1 MPCSRI
7 RTALSARVDGEALP
21 PDIAVPVLEAHLAS
35 CARCR
40 RWEESAR
47 RLRQATLP
55 ADGGDTSGAGRLLAH
70 LLRVKPGARAE
81 DGREWGG
88 TQAG

>member
-1 MPCSRI
+1 MPCSHF

-21 PDIAVPVLEAHLAS
+21 PDVTGPALDAHLAS

-47 RLRQATLP
+47 RLRQAALT
-55 ADGGDTSGAGRLLAH
+55 ADSGDTSGADRLLAR
-70 LLRVKPGARAE
+70 LRTDSRAGAE
-81 DGREWGG
+81 DECEWGG